1 MPREPESNSDRASA
15 STLAKLRGRAD
26 AAVDTA
32 GKQWDQSRGRW
43 PWLALPAE
51 FIKRWTT
58 TNASV
63 LAGHLAY
70 RVFVFVLPLLVLLI
84 GALGYASASGTDVG
98 STSQSGMRFTA
109 ALASTLSTTG
119 EQARDGR
126 LQLVVFGG
134 FAVLLAASGLVKA
147 LQLVFA
153 TAWGVSVKS
162 GRSRWAVLGRFLP
175 GVLVVLVAVLFRQW
189 LSKSGLVL
197 TLTAELLNGLVDAV
211 LLLGLSWV
219 LPRRATHWFELVPG
233 SVIGGIGLAALHIS
247 ALVYFPSKIERA
259 SALYGTLGVALVAL
273 LYLFLLGQVLVA
285 SALTNAVW
293 FDRHQILRPPPPDTA
308 TTTSTGPTSS

>member
-1 MPREPESNSDRASA
+1 
-15 STLAKLRGRAD
+15 
-26 AAVDTA
+26 VDTA

-51 FIKRWTT
+51 LIKRWTT
-58 TNASV
+58 TNATV

-70 RVFVFVLPLLVLLI
+70 RVFVFILPLLVLLV
-84 GALGYASASGTDVG
+84 GVLGYAADSGTDLE
-98 STSQSGMRFTA
+98 SSSQSGMQFSS
-109 ALASTLSTTG
+109 ALASSISSTG

-153 TAWGVSVKS
+153 TAWGVPVKS

-175 GVLVVLVAVLFRQW
+175 GVLVVLAAVLFRQW
-189 LSKSGLVL
+189 LSKSGLLL
-197 TLTAELLNGLVDAV
+197 TLTAELLNV
-211 LLLGLSWV
+211 LIDSVALLGLSWL
-219 LPRRATHWFELVPG
+219 LPRRATRLIDLVPG
-233 SVIGGIGLAALHIS
+233 AVLGGVGLGALHIA
-247 ALVYFPSKIERA
+247 ALIYFPAKIARA

-273 LYLFLLGQVLVA
+273 LYLFILGQVLVG

-293 FDRHQILRPPPPDTA
+293 FDRHQILRPPPPDSVTNTSA
-308 TTTSTGPTSS
+308 STTST

>member
-1 MPREPESNSDRASA
+1 VDGA
-15 STLAKLRGRAD
+15 GR
-26 AAVDTA
+26 
-32 GKQWDQSRGRW
+32 QWDRSRGRW

-51 FIKRWTT
+51 LIKRWTT
-58 TNASV
+58 TNGTV

-70 RVFVFVLPLLVLLI
+70 RVFVFILPLFVVVV
-84 GALGYASASGTDVG
+84 GVLGYASASGTDLESSSQSSMRFG
-98 STSQSGMRFTA
+98 ST
-109 ALASTLSTTG
+109 LASTVATTG

-153 TAWGVSVKS
+153 TAWGVSTKS

-175 GVLVVLVAVLFRQW
+175 GVLLVLVAVAFRQW
-189 LSKSGLVL
+189 LGRSGLVL
-197 TLTAELLNGLVDAV
+197 TLTAELLNV
-211 LLLGLSWV
+211 LIDSVALLGLSWV
-219 LPRRATHWFELVPG
+219 LPRRATRLIDLVPG
-233 SVIGGIGLAALHIS
+233 AVVGGVGLGALHIA
-247 ALVYFPSKIERA
+247 ALVYFPSRVERA

-293 FDRHQILRPPPPDTA
+293 FDRHQILRPPPPDTG
-308 TTTSTGPTSS
+308 TTTSTVTTST